1 MLSTYTSYNLI
12 AGNLDRSL
20 ANTAKQTDTARETEY
35 FKAHISEVKSV
46 DDLLKNDRLY
56 RYVMK
61 AYNLDDMIYAKGM
74 IRKVLEGGVSD
85 TDSLANKLTDTR
97 FKALAT
103 AFDFNTYGDAT
114 TATSA
119 VETDTV
125 DKYVRQTLETSEGEN
140 NEGVRLALYFARKA
154 STATSAYGIL
164 ADAALLKVVQT
175 TLGIS
180 ELSSLQD
187 VDTQAKTID
196 AMMDVA
202 DLQDPEKLD
211 KFIQKFTAKYD
222 AENSATTSDPTLSL
236 YSASS
241 QVTFSADLLM
251 SIQSLRLGGT

>member
-12 AGNLDRSL
+12 ASNLDRSL
-20 ANTAKQTDTARETEY
+20 TNTAKQTDTARETEY
-35 FKAHISEVKSV
+35 YKEHISEVKSV
-46 DDLLKNDRLY
+46 DDLMKNDRLY
-56 RYVMK
+56 RYAMK

-85 TDSLANKLTDTR
+85 SDSLANKLSDSR
-97 FKALAT
+97 FKALAA
-103 AFDFNTYGDAT
+103 AFDFNTYGEST
-114 TATSA
+114 TATTA

-125 DKYVRQTLETSEGEN
+125 NNYVRQSLETDAGEQ
-140 NEGVRLALYFARKA
+140 NEGVRLALYFSRKA
-154 STATSAYGIL
+154 SQVTSAYGIL

-202 DLQDPEKLD
+202 DLQDPEKLG
-211 KFIQKFTAKYD
+211 KFIEKFTAKYD
-222 AENSATTSDPTLSL
+222 AENSSAASDPTVSL
-236 YSASS
+236 FSASS
-241 QVTFSADLLM
+241 QVGFSADLLM
-251 SIQSLRLGGT
+251 SIQSLKLGGT

>member
-12 AGNLDRSL
+12 AGDLDKSL
-20 ANTAKQTDTARETEY
+20 SNTASKTDVARETEY
-35 FKAHISEVKSV
+35 YKAHISDVKSI
-46 DDLLKNDRLY
+46 DDLLGNDRLY

-61 AYNLDDMIYAKGM
+61 AYNLTDMTYAKGM

-85 TDSLANKLTDTR
+85 SSSLASQLSDTR

-103 AFDFNTYGDAT
+103 AFDFAAQGEAT
-114 TATSA
+114 TSSTA
-119 VETDTV
+119 VQTDTV
-125 DKYVRQTLETSEGEN
+125 NDYVRQTLETTSGEE

-154 STATSAYGIL
+154 PDVTSAYGIL

-180 ELSSLQD
+180 EMASLQD
-187 VDTQAKTID
+187 IDTQAKTIES
-196 AMMDVA
+196 MMDVA

-211 KFIQKFTAKYD
+211 KFIEKFTAKYD
-222 AENSATTSDPTLSL
+222 VENGSAAADPTISL
-236 YSASS
+236 FSS
-241 QVTFSADLLM
+241 SSEVTISSDLLM

>member
-1 MLSTYTSYNLI
+1 MLSTYTSFNLI
-12 AGNLDRSL
+12 SGNLDRSL

-35 FKAHISEVKSV
+35 FKEHISEVKSV

-56 RYVMK
+56 RYAMK

-85 TDSLANKLTDTR
+85 TDSLANKLSDSR

-103 AFDFNTYGDAT
+103 AFDFNTYGEST

-125 DKYVRQTLETSEGEN
+125 DKYVRQTLETSEGEK
-140 NEGVRLALYFARKA
+140 NEGVRLALYFSRKA
-154 STATSAYGIL
+154 SQVTSAYGIL

-175 TLGIS
+175 TFGIS

-196 AMMDVA
+196 SMMDIE
-202 DLQDPEKLD
+202 DLQDSEKLE
-211 KFIQKFTAKYD
+211 KFIQKFAAKYD
-222 AENSATTSDPTLSL
+222 AENAATTTDPTVSL
-236 YSASS
+236 YSATS
-241 QVTFSADLLM
+241 QIGFSADLLM
-251 SIQSLRLGGT
+251 SIQSLRLGGS